1 MEDAERLESAKSTQ
15 SAERLESTESTQS
28 AERLESAESTQNI
41 ERLESAERLENAES
55 TERLENAES
64 TQSTERL
71 ENAERIQSIERLESA
86 ERTDQKEQKE
96 QREHKSQRQQHKG
109 EPDEITADDI
119 ANYFISPGKY
129 AGDKKLLQDKIQK
142 LDRYLLHPALCNV
155 CEKQEE
161 TEAETIRLYDSLC
174 SRCANETLLP
184 AVIRKTL
191 ADTQG
196 LSATKHYRESYFNEI
211 IQNANDNT
219 DPQKDG
225 CRKMKVL
232 VFRTGEQYQMSFRYK
247 DKGFLTENIIGFFDT
262 EIHTKS
268 GNLAATGKHGV
279 GIKSLFYFVEELNIT
294 SNVMITVSV
303 EKKEEDGQ
311 QTIGKIRSSMRRS
324 GSWDGDTVLTIRFSK
339 KSSYDGAY
347 HVEKLTELIDKAI
360 DGSTVDACFFSQ
372 DQKELVFDIRGLLFT
387 DKNIGKKQ
395 GIKEICFYEA
405 SEDRTERLL
414 FTLSCEEHIPVKIQQ
429 ESRQADGKLTCL
441 ARRAKLSLSYHTD
454 RTGSMAGQKQVSESY
469 VLFTLEHDSQN
480 RKEKQEQNFS
490 VAFPEAAALQAG
502 CPRFYE
508 TYYIPQ
514 HFSVENM
521 ENWNLQYNLLVNSQ
535 YSDVSRT
542 KLTEDVTQLNSIL
555 KQIQEQILQV
565 IRYMTLEAFWEK
577 ACPEAYPGMRE
588 AVSGIFHQMLSVDF
602 YRKKD
607 NGLAEL

>member
-469 VLFTLEHDSQN
+469 VL
-480 RKEKQEQNFS
+480 
-490 VAFPEAAALQAG
+490 
-502 CPRFYE
+502 
-508 TYYIPQ
+508 
-514 HFSVENM
+514 
-521 ENWNLQYNLLVNSQ
+521 
-535 YSDVSRT
+535 
-542 KLTEDVTQLNSIL
+542 
-555 KQIQEQILQV
+555 
-565 IRYMTLEAFWEK
+565 
-577 ACPEAYPGMRE
+577 
-588 AVSGIFHQMLSVDF
+588 AVML
-602 YRKKD
+602 
-607 NGLAEL
+607 